1 MDYKLL
7 GKRICEER
15 HKLGLTQETLAED
28 VSISSAY
35 LGMIERGQRK
45 IVLDK
50 LVLIANRLGV
60 TIDYLLSDSVTSDE
74 DTTIDQIRQ
83 LLQNKS
89 QQEKRMAIDVLK
101 IILSYTDKKL

>member
-15 HKLGLTQETLAED
+15 HKLGLTQEVLAED
-28 VSISSAY
+28 TSISTAY

-50 LVLIANRLGV
+50 LVQIANRLGV
-60 TIDYLLSDSVTSDE
+60 SIDYLLSDALTNDE

-83 LLQNKS
+83 LLQSKS
-89 QQEKRMAIDVLK
+89 YQEKKMAIDVLK
-101 IILSYTDKKL
+101 IMLSYTDHKI

>member
-15 HKLGLTQETLAED
+15 RKLGLTQEVLAED
-28 VSISSAY
+28 VSISAAY

-60 TIDYLLSDSVTSDE
+60 TIDYLLSDSISSDE
-74 DTTIDQIRQ
+74 DNTIDQIRQ
-83 LLQNKS
+83 LLQDKS
-89 QQEKRMAIDVLK
+89 PQQKKMAVDVLK
-101 IILSYTDKKL
+101 IMLSYTDNKI